1 MKQQRKPPGP
11 STSLRA
17 GKTSADVPTSGA
29 RTPIP
34 TGNRKKGPLVEED
47 VAAERSHHY
56 AAGADGTQMVSEPE
70 GAAPTGEEP
79 TEEER

>member
-1 MKQQRKPPGP
+1 MTQQRKPPG
-11 STSLRA
+11 
-17 GKTSADVPTSGA
+17 KTGDDDADVRGEHTYPG
-29 RTPIP
+29 
-34 TGNRKKGPLVEED
+34 RKPQKGPLVEED

-56 AAGADGTQMVSEPE
+56 AAGADGTQMVPEPE